1 MPLRVLVLGAG
12 FGGLELASRL
22 SDAVP
27 DDVTVTVLD
36 RSDAFVF
43 GFAKL
48 DVLFGERTP
57 AQVRYLYR
65 DLVRPGVEVVRATI
79 TAIDPQARRVT
90 TDVGQFDGDILVV
103 ALGADLDTAATP
115 GLDEAGDEFYSV
127 TGAERLR
134 DAVAGFEAGEAIVGV
149 TGPSFKCPPAPS
161 EAALLLDAYLRAH
174 GRRDA
179 AGITLVMP
187 FGTPIP
193 PSPDTSAALLEEF
206 AGRGIRF
213 VPETRVTA
221 LDPGR
226 RVAQLTDGE
235 ELPYDLFLGIP
246 VHRVPDVVE
255 ASGLAV
261 DGWVPVDPAT
271 LATRHP
277 DVYAV
282 GDVTSVGT
290 PKAGVFAEGAAQVVA
305 DAIIARVRGTDGP
318 DPYAG
323 RAACYV
329 EFGDDRVGRVDVDFL
344 TGPTPHGTFTAPSE
358 AVTAEKRSF
367 ASVRIA
373 RWFGT

>member
-1 MPLRVLVLGAG
+1 M
-12 FGGLELASRL
+12 S
-22 SDAVP
+22 
-27 DDVTVTVLD
+27 
-36 RSDAFVF
+36 
-43 GFAKL
+43 
-48 DVLFGERTP
+48 
-57 AQVRYLYR
+57 
-65 DLVRPGVEVVRATI
+65 
-79 TAIDPQARRVT
+79 
-90 TDVGQFDGDILVV
+90 VV
-103 ALGADLDTAATP
+103 AVVGLGYV
-115 GLDEAGDEFYSV
+115 GLPLAVEFGKKRR
-127 TGAERLR
+127 TI
-134 DAVAGFEAGEAIVGV
+134 GF
-149 TGPSFKCPPAPS
+149 
-161 EAALLLDAYLRAH
+161 
-174 GRRDA
+174 
-179 AGITLVMP
+179 
-187 FGTPIP
+187 
-193 PSPDTSAALLEEF
+193 
-206 AGRGIRF
+206 
-213 VPETRVTA
+213 
-221 LDPGR
+221 
-226 RVAQLTDGE
+226 
-235 ELPYDLFLGIP
+235 DLFLGIP

-271 LATRHP
+271 LATRYP

-367 ASVRIA
+367 ASVRIT